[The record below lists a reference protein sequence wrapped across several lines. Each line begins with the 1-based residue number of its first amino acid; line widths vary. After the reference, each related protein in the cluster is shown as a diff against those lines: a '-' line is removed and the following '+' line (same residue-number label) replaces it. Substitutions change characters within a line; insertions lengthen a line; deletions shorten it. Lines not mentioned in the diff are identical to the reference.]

1 MIDCQIARDLLVL
14 EPDSENEDLQ
24 EHLRNCS
31 DCVTYQRPLLSFDKT
46 LRAELTWEAPV
57 DLSAR
62 LLNLA
67 MMGPAALVTPE
78 PEPEPALP
86 MPVKPKRW
94 YIVTVYTL
102 TAAAIA
108 VSLMVVW
115 QVISALAIQWGFGA
129 SFEQWFAT
137 IAMGF
142 EQFKQS
148 LPVSPQT
155 VDFALQV
162 REQLLWLL
170 LVAILWAIVDKWNPQ
185 FSARRQVS

>member
-14 EPDSENEDLQ
+14 EPESENKELQ
-24 EHLRNCS
+24 EHLRSCDNCT
-31 DCVTYQRPLLSFDKT
+31 TYQRPLLSFDKT

-67 MMGPAALVTPE
+67 MMGPAALETPPE
-78 PEPEPALP
+78 PVMPIP
-86 MPVKPKRW
+86 MKPKRW
-94 YIVTVYTL
+94 YVVTVYVL
-102 TAAAIA
+102 TAMAIG

-115 QVISALAIQWGFGA
+115 QIVSALAIQWGFGA
-129 SFEQWFAT
+129 TLSQWFDA
-137 IAMGF
+137 IAVGF

-148 LPVSPQT
+148 LPVSSKT
-155 VDFALQV
+155 VDYALQV
-162 REQLLWLL
+162 RQQLLWLL

-185 FSARRQVS
+185 MSPRRQAS